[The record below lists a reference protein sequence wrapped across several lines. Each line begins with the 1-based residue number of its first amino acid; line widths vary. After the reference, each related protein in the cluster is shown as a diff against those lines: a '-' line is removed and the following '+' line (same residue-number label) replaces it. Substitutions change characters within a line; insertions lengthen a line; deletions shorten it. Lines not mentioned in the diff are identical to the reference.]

1 MKKYCIK
8 ITRRKDPP
16 CERSRYSFGMIR
28 NEGSKASPGE
38 RLGSL
43 IAAQDEIAVTFEK
56 LVNENGFALDYNR
69 HGGQDKIRCIST
81 AFTGYLRA
89 GDEIFEK
96 ALLVLQIAWGGHP
109 DSLRHEVLD
118 SVLRFLEIYDDE
130 VSLDRLVIRLCMTE
144 PIRIYE
150 EGKKA
155 GSRYSGYRRYLYQI
169 YKLYIGTNPE
179 YFLPKRF

>member
-1 MKKYCIK
+1 MEAFTLSMKIPGRLPDSPAVTYKWKGVKEAMKKYCIK

-43 IAAQDEIAVTFEK
+43 IAAQDEITVTFEK

-109 DSLRHEVLD
+109 DSLRHPLF
-118 SVLRFLEIYDDE
+118 SFSR
-130 VSLDRLVIRLCMTE
+130 SE
-144 PIRIYE
+144 PADIA
-150 EGKKA
+150 GTAAKKF
-155 GSRYSGYRRYLYQI
+155 SSGMGRA
-169 YKLYIGTNPE
+169 
-179 YFLPKRF
+179 